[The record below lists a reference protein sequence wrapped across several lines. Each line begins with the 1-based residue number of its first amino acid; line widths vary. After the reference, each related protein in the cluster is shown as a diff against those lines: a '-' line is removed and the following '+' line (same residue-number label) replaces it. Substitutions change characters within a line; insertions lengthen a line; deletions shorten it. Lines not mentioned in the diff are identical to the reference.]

1 MYLPRGQLAFVA
13 EGSILDAGEV
23 VRVTCYSGSGALRFE
38 EVAEVLEREQ
48 LGDRLLVEDGK
59 TFLLI
64 CSPSFR
70 NPSDDALGLLT
81 QKMMF
86 PSSSPDGALSAY
98 WNTHVPHPSSHAS
111 TSKKRCS
118 ALFLFQR

>member
-13 EGSILDAGEV
+13 EGSVLDAGEV
-23 VRVTCYSGSGALRFE
+23 VRVTCYSGSGALRFD

-48 LGDRLLVEDGK
+48 PGDRLLVEDGK

-64 CSPSFR
+64 RSPSFG
-70 NPSDDALGLLT
+70 NPSDDALGLLA

-86 PSSSPDGALSAY
+86 SFFFS
-98 WNTHVPHPSSHAS
+98 
-111 TSKKRCS
+111 
-118 ALFLFQR
+118 